1 VTPHQKENVEAVAGL
16 TSAWTAAGVAKWIAD
31 PLDSIAIH
39 SWADLASAG
48 AAVYTV
54 LLILF
59 FVWKRVIKPLFRAI
73 RASKSSTQHTETTD
87 SGDTA

>member
-1 VTPHQKENVEAVAGL
+1 MTPHQKENAEAAAGL
-16 TSAWTAAGVAKWIAD
+16 ASAWTAAGVTKWIAD

-48 AAVYTV
+48 AAIYTV

-59 FVWKRVIKPLFRAI
+59 FVWKRVIKPLI
-73 RASKSSTQHTETTD
+73 RAYKVRKF
-87 SGDTA
+87 GDTLVDPGDSKD